1 MKGLIKRLL
10 REGLLEDVSLSIG
23 KPVKD
28 VELSDADKK
37 SIKNL
42 SWKDIDFEQ
51 LNEDSPVIL
60 RVILPVQLDL
70 SNAISLEIQLT
81 RNGLYQPHLFIA
93 DSLRGLGLGYK
104 LHIALI
110 HAFGHLYSANARR
123 LNDVEIPKIW
133 SKLKNEPNISCVS
146 NDMGELC
153 VSNYLKGND
162 ELINQ
167 FKNI

>member
-1 MKGLIKRLL
+1 MKELIKRLL
-10 REGLLEDVSLSIG
+10 REGLLEDISLSIG

-28 VELSDADKK
+28 IELSDADKE

-42 SWKDIDFEQ
+42 SWEDIDFEQ

-81 RNGLYQPHLFIA
+81 RNGLYQPHLFISN
-93 DSLRGLGLGYK
+93 SLRGLGLGYK

-110 HAFGHLYSANARR
+110 HAFGHLYSSNSRR
-123 LNDVEIPKIW
+123 LNDVEIPIIW
-133 SKLKNEPNISCVS
+133 AKLGNEQGIACVT
-146 NDMGELC
+146 NDLGELC
-153 VSNYLKGND
+153 VSKNLKDNY